1 MKHKTLAQKRH
12 AKSLKRKNKK
22 YTGPKYSKLEQ
33 MVLLAPLLSKVGIEL
48 FADTGFTQKP
58 ELKPEFRNVQST
70 DTNTS
75 FV

>member
-1 MKHKTLAQKRH
+1 MNHKTLAQKRT
-12 AKSLKRKNKK
+12 RKALARKHK
-22 YTGPKYSKLEQ
+22 QYTGPKYSKLE
-33 MVLLAPLLSKVGIEL
+33 MMAHWAPLLSRAGIEM

-58 ELKPEFRNVQST
+58 QLKPEFRNVEST

>member
-1 MKHKTLAQKRH
+1 MKAHQLAQKRH
-12 AKSLKRKNKK
+12 TKKLRRKNKK

-33 MVLLAPLLSKVGIEL
+33 MVLWAPMLERAGIQM
-48 FADTGFTQKP
+48 FAEQMP
-58 ELKPEFRNVQST
+58 EGVMRNVENK

>member
-1 MKHKTLAQKRH
+1 MKEHQLAQKRH
-12 AKSLKRKNKK
+12 AKKLRRKNKK

-33 MVLLAPLLSKVGIEL
+33 MVLWAPLLERAGIEM
-48 FADTGFTQKP
+48 FAKQMP
-58 ELKPEFRNVQST
+58 EGAMHNVESK

>member
-1 MKHKTLAQKRH
+1 MKAHQLAQKRH
-12 AKSLKRKNKK
+12 AKKLRRKNKK

-33 MVLLAPLLSKVGIEL
+33 MVLWAPMLERAGIQMFEQPDGVRQHVESK
-48 FADTGFTQKP
+48 
-58 ELKPEFRNVQST
+58 

>member
-1 MKHKTLAQKRH
+1 MKHKTLAQKRTRK
-12 AKSLKRKNKK
+12 ALKRKNKN

-33 MVLLAPLLSKVGIEL
+33 MVLLAPLLSRVGIEM

-58 ELKPEFRNVQST
+58 ELKPEFRNVEST
-70 DTNTS
+70 NTNTS

>member
-1 MKHKTLAQKRH
+1 MKHKTLAQKRTRK
-12 AKSLKRKNKK
+12 ALKRKNKN

-33 MVLLAPLLSKVGIEL
+33 MVLLAPLLSRVGIEM

-58 ELKPEFRNVQST
+58 ELKPEFRNVEST
-70 DTNTS
+70 STNTS

>member
-1 MKHKTLAQKRH
+1 
-12 AKSLKRKNKK
+12 
-22 YTGPKYSKLEQ
+22 TGPKYSKLE
-33 MVLLAPLLSKVGIEL
+33 MMAHWAPLLSRAGIEM

-58 ELKPEFRNVQST
+58 QLKPEFRNVEST